1 MAIIIKSPSQ
11 YIQGAGELVGIGQ
24 HAKKLGKTFLVL
36 CTDTTRARIAPVL
49 TSSLEAAEKRVV
61 FCSFSGKSTKDEIAR
76 VQEEAASSACD
87 VVVGAG
93 GGKAIDTAKAVAD
106 NLNLPVIIVPTVASN
121 DAPCTGLSVI
131 YNDEGVV
138 IKVQFTKRNPD
149 LVLVDTAI
157 IAKAPVRLLAAGM
170 GDALASWFEARA
182 VFASGARTL
191 CRGQCSETALALSK
205 LCYDILVRDGV
216 QAVADVKKGEA
227 TKAVESVLE
236 ACIYL
241 SGMSSES
248 GGLAAAH
255 AVNDSLV
262 YIPPIKE
269 AYHGERV
276 GFGIL
281 TQLVL
286 ENSEQELRAMQDFM
300 RAVGLPISLA
310 EMGAANPSEA
320 EVRKAAEAACVPAQ
334 FTRNLPFPVTV
345 DDVHDAIL
353 TADRLGREYK
363 QAT

>member
-1 MAIIIKSPSQ
+1 MAVVIKSPSQ
-11 YIQGAGELVGIGQ
+11 YIQAAGELANIGQ
-24 HAKKLGKTFLVL
+24 HAKRLGNAFLVL
-36 CTDTTRARIAPVL
+36 CSDNTRARIAPVI
-49 TSSLEAAEKRVV
+49 TPSLEAAEKKVV

-76 VQEEAASSACD
+76 VQAEAAASGCD
-87 VVVGAG
+87 VIAGAG
-93 GGKAIDTAKAVAD
+93 GGKTIDTAKAVAD

-138 IKVQFTKRNPD
+138 IKVQFTKRDPD
-149 LVLVDTAI
+149 LVLVDTAL
-157 IAKAPVRLLAAGM
+157 IAKAPVRLFAAGM

-182 VFASGARTL
+182 VYASGARTL
-191 CRGQCSETALALSK
+191 ARGQCSETALALSK
-205 LCYDILVRDGV
+205 LCYDILIRDGV
-216 QAVADVKKGEA
+216 QAVADVKKGEVS
-227 TKAVESVLE
+227 KALESVVE

-241 SGMSSES
+241 SGVASES

-262 YIPPIKE
+262 YIPPVKD

-286 ENSEQELRAMQDFM
+286 EKSDQEFRAMQAFM
-300 RAVGLPISLA
+300 RAIGLPISLA

-320 EVRKAAEAACVPAQ
+320 DVRKAAEAACVPTQ
-334 FTRNLPFPVTV
+334 FTKNLPFPVTV
-345 DDVHDAIL
+345 EDVHQAIM

-363 QAT
+363 